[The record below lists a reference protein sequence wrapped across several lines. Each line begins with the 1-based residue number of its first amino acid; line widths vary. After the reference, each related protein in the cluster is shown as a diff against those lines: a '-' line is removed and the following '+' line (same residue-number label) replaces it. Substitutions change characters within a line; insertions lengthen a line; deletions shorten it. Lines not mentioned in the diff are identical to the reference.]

1 MSRIAVVTGGSSGIG
16 RCTAQ
21 ALADAGCKVWE
32 LSRRDSEVS
41 GISHISADVTDPVQ
55 VENAV
60 KRILDEDGRIDI
72 LINNAGFGISGA
84 AEFTENADAKKLLD
98 VNIFGMVNM
107 SKAVIPVMREQGKGK
122 IVNLSSV
129 AAVAPIP
136 FQAWYTVSKAAVN
149 GYTMA
154 LANEV
159 KPFGITVC
167 AVMPGDIKTG
177 FTAAREKS
185 AAGDDIYCGRIE
197 RSVKQME
204 HDEETGMDPSVAGK
218 FICHLAM
225 KKRVK
230 PLNAIGAV
238 YKLFTVLAKIL
249 PASLV
254 NFILYQ
260 MYAK

>member
-1 MSRIAVVTGGSSGIG
+1 MKKVAIVTGGSSGIG

-21 ALADAGCKVWE
+21 ALRDAGCKVWE
-32 LSRRDSEVS
+32 LSRRDFSEP
-41 GISHISADVTDPVQ
+41 GISHISADVTDEAQ
-55 VENAV
+55 VYAAI
-60 KRILDEDGRIDI
+60 KKILAEDDRIDI
-72 LINNAGFGISGA
+72 LVNNAGFGISGA

-98 VNIFGMVNM
+98 VNLFGMVNM
-107 SKAVIPVMREQGKGK
+107 AKAVIPAMRAQGAGR

-129 AAVAPIP
+129 AAVTPIP
-136 FQAWYTVSKAAVN
+136 FQAWYTVTKAAVN

-167 AVMPGDIKTG
+167 AVMPGDIRTG

-185 AAGDDIYCGRIE
+185 AAGDDIYGGRIA
-197 RSVKQME
+197 RSVGQME
-204 HDEETGMDPSVAGK
+204 RDEQNGMEPAVAGR
-218 FICHLAM
+218 FIARTAL

-230 PLNAIGAV
+230 PLTAIGGV
-238 YKLFTVLAKIL
+238 YKLFSVLAKIL
-249 PASLV
+249 PARLV
-254 NFILYQ
+254 NFILYR